1 MMNAATVSILRKAD
15 ALLANKTDDVSQ
27 DELERRLLDSYYAA
41 LRLAG
46 AVIEDAISSR
56 KRKPRGDAW
65 TLLARY
71 GGQLG
76 PWADVFRRYSPVK
89 ERVRLGLSPSLT
101 VTDIEHF
108 EQLVLDFRAAVNNR
122 YAWVPAA
129 A

>member
-1 MMNAATVSILRKAD
+1 MNAATVSFLRKAD
-15 ALLANKTDDVSQ
+15 ALLANKIDDVSQ

-46 AVIEDAISSR
+46 AVIEDAMSSR
-56 KRKPRGDAW
+56 KRKPKGDAW

-76 PWADVFRRYSPVK
+76 SWADVFRRYSPIK

-101 VTDIEHF
+101 VADIEHF
-108 EQLVLDFRAAVNNR
+108 EQLVLDFRVAVNNR

>member
-1 MMNAATVSILRKAD
+1 MNAATVSILRKAD

>member
-1 MMNAATVSILRKAD
+1 MMNAATVSFLRKAD

-46 AVIEDAISSR
+46 AVIEDAIASR
-56 KRKPRGDAW
+56 KRKPKGDAW

-71 GGQLG
+71 GGQLA
-76 PWADVFRRYSPVK
+76 PWADVFRKYSPIK

-101 VTDIEHF
+101 VAYVEHF
-108 EQLVLDFRAAVNNR
+108 EQLVLDFRAAVNDR
-122 YAWVPAA
+122 YAWIPAA

>member
-1 MMNAATVSILRKAD
+1 MMNAATVSFLRKAD
-15 ALLANKTDDVSQ
+15 ALLANKIDDVSQ

-46 AVIEDAISSR
+46 AVIEDAMSSR
-56 KRKPRGDAW
+56 KRKPKGDAW

-76 PWADVFRRYSPVK
+76 SWADVFRRYSPIK

-101 VTDIEHF
+101 VADIEHF
-108 EQLVLDFRAAVNNR
+108 EQLVLDFRVAVNNR